1 MRLLFYLIL
10 LGVALGISLA
20 GPPGPVTSVIVLRAR
35 SSALSGFLV
44 GLGAMTADFILMIL
58 VFLFYGEISGYHI
71 DLILYPVGAGIF
83 FLMAALI
90 LQGNEPSSAVLLGNG
105 YILGLEMGIVNP
117 FQIAWWAGAGLSVLG
132 TFGIFPFYFLFLGI
146 ILWISFLSI
155 SINRS
160 VLKYGRKLS
169 QAIRFV
175 SAAIQIGFSATFLYL
190 WILLL

>member
-1 MRLLFYLIL
+1 
-10 LGVALGISLA
+10 
-20 GPPGPVTSVIVLRAR
+20 
-35 SSALSGFLV
+35 
-44 GLGAMTADFILMIL
+44 MTADFILMIL

-160 VLKYGRKLS
+160 VVKYGRKLS
-169 QAIRFV
+169 QVIRFV